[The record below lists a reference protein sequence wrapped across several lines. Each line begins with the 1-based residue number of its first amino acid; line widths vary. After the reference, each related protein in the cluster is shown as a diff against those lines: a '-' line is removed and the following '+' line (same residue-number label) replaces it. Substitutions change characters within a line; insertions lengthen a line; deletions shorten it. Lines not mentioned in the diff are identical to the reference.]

1 MPGYRVQK
9 AASFI
14 RDELIK
20 LLQEEVHDPRV
31 SGVTVTEVSL
41 SPDRRV
47 ARVYI
52 TNFGSEDEM
61 QTALEGLRS
70 CKGLLRH
77 EISQLLHWNFAPE
90 LDFRLD
96 ESWNYGQ
103 RIDALLAQLNQT
115 GNQPSNEANGQG
127 SEEGGDQ
134 EAGDQESEETE
145 SQEPE
150 DNDGDL

>member
-20 LLQEEVHDPRV
+20 LLQDEVHDPRV
-31 SGVTVTEVSL
+31 KGVTVTEVTL

-47 ARVYI
+47 AKVYI

-77 EISQLLHWNFAPE
+77 ALAQLLHWNFAPE
-90 LDFRLD
+90 LDFKLD
-96 ESWNYGQ
+96 GSWNYGQ
-103 RIDALLAQLNQT
+103 RIDALLAQLNQAGSRAADET
-115 GNQPSNEANGQG
+115 GNQAPEK
-127 SEEGGDQ
+127 
-134 EAGDQESEETE
+134 TE
-145 SQEPE
+145 SREPV
-150 DNDGDL
+150 DHDDRL

>member
-14 RDELIK
+14 RDEIIK
-20 LLQEEVHDPRV
+20 VLQERVHDPRV
-31 SGVTVTEVSL
+31 KGVTVTEVTL

-52 TNFGSEDEM
+52 TNFGSEEEM

-90 LDFRLD
+90 LDFRMD
-96 ESWNYGQ
+96 NSWNYGQ
-103 RIDALLAQLNQT
+103 RIDTLIAQLNETNTQT
-115 GNQPSNEANGQG
+115 PVEGESQPP
-127 SEEGGDQ
+127 
-134 EAGDQESEETE
+134 EETE
-145 SQEPE
+145 GDESE
-150 DNDGDL
+150 DEDEDDVDDDL

>member
-14 RDELIK
+14 RDEIIK
-20 LLQEEVHDPRV
+20 ILQEEVHDPRV
-31 SGVTVTEVSL
+31 KGVTVTEVTL

-52 TNFGSEDEM
+52 TNFGTEEEM
-61 QTALEGLRS
+61 RTALEGLQS

-96 ESWNYGQ
+96 QSWNYGHK
-103 RIDALLAQLNQT
+103 IDALIAQLNET
-115 GNQPSNEANGQG
+115 SSHSA
-127 SEEGGDQ
+127 EGTEILEPD
-134 EAGDQESEETE
+134 ELTDDSPEDTE
-145 SQEPE
+145 SQESE
-150 DNDGDL
+150 DNDEDL